1 MDRSSS
7 SVSVDPSIH
16 PSIHGSMDPSN
27 HPWIHGSMMGKLLGM
42 GESDF
47 FVAFGGG
54 DGIASMVGAVVID
67 HEVLLDPLELGA
79 VEVVIG
85 IRGRGGGG
93 GGAIDVIGR
102 AAFTLGRGRGRGGN
116 TCFSS
121 VEATVR
127 GHEGG
132 V

>member
-1 MDRSSS
+1 ML
-7 SVSVDPSIH
+7 
-16 PSIHGSMDPSN
+16 
-27 HPWIHGSMMGKLLGM
+27 GKLLG
-42 GESDF
+42 F
-47 FVAFGGG
+47 LKFAVALDRC
-54 DGIASMVGAVVID
+54 DGVPRLVGTIVVH